1 MSEYST
7 IEPAAPGYWLWRLW
21 QAVIVPLFY
30 PLFGLGCVLL
40 LLFVPVA
47 HAMLREP
54 KKRTRY
60 FRLGVH
66 HIARLWFNLAR
77 LLRVFDYRLVNGQAG
92 HLLPLQAATLDAD
105 ESTTGESAHGYLVLA
120 NHPALIDVLMILA
133 VMPNL
138 CCIMKSDLSQH
149 PILGLLIR
157 NLNYLSND
165 NPEHWLEQ
173 AQVRLESGESLLVF
187 PEGTRTKPG
196 QQVSFKLGAVELARR
211 TRAKVLPL
219 VVHYNSHY
227 LSKSCPWYELPHN
240 KLTYQLEVGPA
251 LGPRTLAVNS
261 TPRQARRWLNQ
272 ELQRYF
278 RERLARPLVW
288 PTAATEVADIRR
300 ELASNLQHLGG

>member
-1 MSEYST
+1 M
-7 IEPAAPGYWLWRLW
+7 EPAAPGYWLWRLW

-30 PLFGLGCVLL
+30 PLFGLGCAILL
-40 LLFVPVA
+40 LLVPVA
-47 HAMLREP
+47 HAVLREP

-60 FRLGVH
+60 FRLAVH

-77 LLRVFDYRLVNGQAG
+77 LLRVFDYRLVNGQAE
-92 HLLPLQAATLDAD
+92 HLLPLQAATTDSDL
-105 ESTTGESAHGYLVLA
+105 STAGENAHGHLVLA

-133 VMPNL
+133 LMPNL

-165 NPEHWLEQ
+165 NPEIWLAQ
-173 AQVRLESGESLLVF
+173 AQLRLESGESLLVF

-196 QQVSFKLGAVELARR
+196 QPVSFKLGAVELARR

-227 LSKSCPWYELPHN
+227 LSKSCPWYELPHS
-240 KLTYQLEVGPA
+240 KLTYQLEVGPTIN
-251 LGPRTLAVNS
+251 PRTLAVNS

-278 RERLARPLVW
+278 RERLARPLAW
-288 PTAATEVADIRR
+288 PTGAADVADIRR
-300 ELASNLQHLGG
+300 VLAGNLQHLGG

>member
-7 IEPAAPGYWLWRLW
+7 IEPAEPSYWLWRLW
-21 QAVIVPLFY
+21 QGIILPLFY
-30 PLFGLGCVLL
+30 PFFGIALALL

-47 HAMLREP
+47 HLLLREP
-54 KKRTRY
+54 TRRTRG

-66 HIARLWFNLAR
+66 HCARVWFKLAR
-77 LLRVFDYRLVNGQAG
+77 LLRVFDYRVTKGQAE
-92 HLLPLQAATLDAD
+92 HLLPLQAAT
-105 ESTTGESAHGYLVLA
+105 EQTSPGGHGSLVLA

-138 CCIMKSDLSQH
+138 CCVMKSDLSQH

-165 NPEHWLEQ
+165 DPELWLAEAQ
-173 AQVRLESGESLLVF
+173 ARLESGESLLVF

-196 QQVSFKLGAVELARR
+196 EAVQFKLGAVELARR
-211 TRAKVLPL
+211 TKVQVLPL

-227 LSKSCPWYELPHN
+227 LSKSCPWYELPQS
-240 KLTYQLEVGPA
+240 KLTYQLELGPA
-251 LGPRTLAVNS
+251 ISTHTALVNN

-278 RERLARPLVW
+278 RERLARPLAW
-288 PTAATEVADIRR
+288 PSTPDAQAKIFRNLDRSGQP
-300 ELASNLQHLGG
+300 EL

>member
-7 IEPAAPGYWLWRLW
+7 IEPAQPNYWPWRLW
-21 QAVIVPLFY
+21 QGIILPLFY
-30 PLFGLGCVLL
+30 PFFGIALAIL
-40 LLFVPVA
+40 LLFVPIA
-47 HAMLREP
+47 HLLLPEP
-54 KKRTRY
+54 KRRTRM

-66 HIARLWFNLAR
+66 HCARVWFKLAQ
-77 LLRVFDYRLVNGQAG
+77 LLRVFDYRVFEGQAEN
-92 HLLPLQAATLDAD
+92 LLPLQTVSSGQAAGDR
-105 ESTTGESAHGYLVLA
+105 GKLVLA

-138 CCIMKSDLSQH
+138 CCVMKSDLTAH

-165 NPEHWLEQ
+165 NPELWLAEAQ
-173 AQVRLESGESLLVF
+173 ARLESGESLLVF

-196 QQVSFKLGAVELARR
+196 ETVQFKLGAVELARR
-211 TRAKVLPL
+211 TQVQVLPV

-227 LSKSCPWYELPHN
+227 LSKSCPWYELPHT

-251 LGPRTLAVNS
+251 ITSRTALVNN

-278 RERLARPLVW
+278 RERLARSPSW
-288 PTAATEVADIRR
+288 P
-300 ELASNLQHLGG
+300 SNKK

>member
-21 QAVIVPLFY
+21 QAAIVPLFY
-30 PLFGLGCVLL
+30 PLFGIGCALL

-47 HAMLREP
+47 HLLLREP
-54 KKRTRY
+54 ARRTHY
-60 FRLGVH
+60 FRLGLH
-66 HIARLWFNLAR
+66 YTARVWFNLAR
-77 LLRVFDYRLVNGQAG
+77 LLRVFDYRLVDGRAEN
-92 HLLPLQAATLDAD
+92 LLPLQPTSSGSRD
-105 ESTTGESAHGYLVLA
+105 TTQGQLVLA

-138 CCIMKSDLSQH
+138 CCVMKSDLSGH

-165 NPEHWLEQ
+165 NPELWLVDAQ
-173 AQVRLESGESLLVF
+173 ARLESGESLLVF

-196 QQVSFKLGAVELARR
+196 QQVTFKLGAVELARR
-211 TRAKVLPL
+211 TRVQILPL

-227 LSKSCPWYELPHN
+227 LSKSCPWYELPHD
-240 KLTYQLEVGPA
+240 KLTYQLE
-251 LGPRTLAVNS
+251 LGPSISTRTAAVNS
-261 TPRQARRWLNQ
+261 TPRLARRWLNQ

-278 RERLARPLVW
+278 RERLAQPLVW
-288 PTAATEVADIRR
+288 PNGAAKVANIRR
-300 ELASNLQHLGG
+300 KLDSSPAHLDG